1 MKRRKRL
8 PGGALGELEEV
19 FSAQLT
25 EREKEFVTTIE
36 RLETQNG
43 ELSETLDMILTDIIP
58 TLLGGE

>member
-8 PGGALGELEEV
+8 PDGTLGELEEV
-19 FSAQLT
+19 FGEQLT
-25 EREKEFVTTIE
+25 EREKEFTATIE